1 MSVRTAASASARVGR
16 SGRVAAA
23 EWPRERLLL
32 TTLSIRVLR
41 PPARQASYARLSGG
55 NVNKPATFAPTTPG
69 ARKGYATFIAQTP
82 RQASNENRAPTAAD
96 SGHAGLR
103 AERDGTMRPR
113 ATLRKPAIV
122 TRRVL
127 SLVVRAAAI
136 TSMSFG
142 I

>member
-69 ARKGYATFIAQTP
+69 ACKGYATFIAQTP
-82 RQASNENRAPTAAD
+82 RQASNEIERRPRPIAAMQDCAPSGTGPCGRAP
-96 SGHAGLR
+96 L
-103 AERDGTMRPR
+103 
-113 ATLRKPAIV
+113 
-122 TRRVL
+122 
-127 SLVVRAAAI
+127 
-136 TSMSFG
+136 
-142 I
+142 